1 MMMMNNL
8 MLQQV
13 MRLTMVIMIQVMVEK
28 TTETMKPLLVLV
40 VDHLVN
46 LAVTQGE
53 MVDQLV
59 KHSITM
65 IILANHQDYIFQGR

>member
-13 MRLTMVIMIQVMVEK
+13 MRLTMVIMIQIMVEE
-28 TTETMKPLLVLV
+28 TMETMKPLLVPV

-46 LAVTQGE
+46 LAATQGE

-59 KHSITM
+59 KHNITI
-65 IILANHQDYIFQGR
+65 IILANHQD